1 MLAPIILFAW
11 QQALTNLRLARERP
25 VCQLQTTPAS
35 QTWQQLIN
43 QTWSRLF
50 RPRLKLARKFYPHLT
65 RRFLL
70 FPLFG
75 QSRLFKQIR
84 DLPGTVPPGPTRQ
97 IQHLP
102 GTIPLGTGPKQPPLP
117 GAVPLGTGP
126 KQPPLPGAVPPG
138 LGPKQPPT
146 GPGRRNPVRPTPEPS
161 PVRVR

>member
-70 FPLFG
+70 FPLFK

-117 GAVPLGTGP
+117 GAVP
-126 KQPPLPGAVPPG
+126 PG

-161 PVRVR
+161 PVRVRYDNEKR